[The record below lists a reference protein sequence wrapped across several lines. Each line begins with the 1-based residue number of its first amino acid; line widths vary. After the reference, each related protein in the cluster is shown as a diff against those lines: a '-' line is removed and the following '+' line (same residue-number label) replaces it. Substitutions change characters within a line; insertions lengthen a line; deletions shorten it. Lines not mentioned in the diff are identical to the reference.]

1 MKGCVRNALTQNSGL
16 MQEIISHSPEET
28 EAAGEKLAALLE
40 GGDIVAYT
48 GGLGMGKTVFTRGLA
63 RGLGIAADVSSPT
76 FSIINE
82 YRGARHSLCH
92 VDAYRLNSAEALLE
106 TGFFDYIDAG
116 WIAAVEWSERVRPQ
130 AAVTVAFTRIDDQTR
145 VIRMEGKGL

>member
-1 MKGCVRNALTQNSGL
+1 MKGRVRNALTQDSGL

-63 RGLGIAADVSSPT
+63 RGLGITVDVSSPT

-82 YRGARHSLCH
+82 YRGARHRLCH
-92 VDAYRLNSAEALLE
+92 VDAYRLNSAEELLD

-116 WIAAVEWSERVRPQ
+116 WIAAVEWSERVMPQ

>member
-1 MKGCVRNALTQNSGL
+1 
-16 MQEIISHSPEET
+16 MQEIISRSPEET

-40 GGDIVAYT
+40 DGDIVAYT

-63 RGLGIAADVSSPT
+63 RGLGIEAEVSSPT

-82 YRGARHSLCH
+82 YRGTHRRLCH
-92 VDAYRLNSAEALLE
+92 VDAYRLNGAEALLE

-116 WIAAVEWSERVRPQ
+116 WIAAVEWSERVCPK
-130 AAVTVAFTRIDDQTR
+130 AVVTVAFTRADDDTR
-145 VIRMEGKGL
+145 IIRMEGKGL